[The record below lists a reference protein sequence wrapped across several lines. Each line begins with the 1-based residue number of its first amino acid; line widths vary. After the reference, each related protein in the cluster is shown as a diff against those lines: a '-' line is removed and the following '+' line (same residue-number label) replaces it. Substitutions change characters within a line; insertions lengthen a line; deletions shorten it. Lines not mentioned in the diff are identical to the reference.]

1 MMLLLRR
8 ASFPKFWGISSAKAV
23 MALPLLIFLGSCAN
37 YTINPL
43 NWFSEDEIDPP
54 AELISIE
61 EEVDL
66 RSRWSVNVGN
76 GQGDNYTKINPVID
90 NNTLYVASE
99 NGNLVAVDTA
109 TGEIRWQQEAE
120 QTITGGVGAG
130 EGLVMFGTEEAE
142 VVVLS
147 QIDGT
152 EIWRSTVSSEVLSA
166 PQTDGDVVVAQTVDG
181 KLIALDHE
189 TGEQRWIYETTLP
202 ALTLRG
208 TSSPVITGN
217 GIAIAGFSNGTLIS
231 LRSEDG
237 VLLWEER
244 VAIPEGRYDIDRVI
258 DVDGNLLLDGQ
269 RVLASS
275 YQGNLMAFDIQSG
288 RIVWGREAS
297 SYHGVDQ
304 GFGNIYYCDDKSHI
318 VAVRDN
324 SDDVA
329 WENED
334 LHNRS
339 ITAPTAIGNYV
350 SVADYEGYVHLLS
363 QIDGRI
369 IGRTNI
375 DDDGVRANMLAND
388 GTLYVYG
395 NSGRLTA
402 LAIQ

>member
-8 ASFPKFWGISSAKAV
+8 ASFPKFWGISSARAV

-350 SVADYEGYVHLLS
+350 AVADYEGYVHLLS